1 MLVLALETA
10 AQTQEQ
16 KRALTCVNSSCVDRG
31 SGMAH
36 LLTDQNHCAT
46 WQT

>member
-16 KRALTCVNSSCVDRG
+16 KRALTCVNSSCVDRA
-31 SGMAH
+31 SGMAP

-46 WQT
+46 RQT